1 MKKKN
6 LFIAAW
12 CVLALFAGDISA
24 RDELFPQKSKKLLQF
39 GWDNADAEF
48 LDKNVEMMETY
59 LPYDGVGI
67 KISKTI
73 TLPNGKRGDT
83 TYRNFSKMK
92 FKKEWYEKD
101 IAHLQSFHKKAKKL
115 KHNFLGVAASTFTG
129 EFDIFDDAFWEATCH
144 NFALIAHVAKQGGCK
159 GIRFDLE
166 DYSNYQNWRYRAE
179 CGKSYAE
186 AWNKARERGRQWMNA
201 IAREYPDITIFC
213 HYWLDLVMGYADGS
227 PQLYERLQGC
237 GSGLLVA
244 FINGIYDVLPPKAT
258 IVDGMEAH
266 GYAAKCLDDYQKMRA
281 LREVRYAKLLAPG
294 NQKKFRERGSLAVG
308 TYLSCYTNSKPP
320 YSFRKFMDA
329 EKMTPLEYFR
339 RNFTYAVEYS
349 DEYVWTWNEH
359 RKWFPIQFDYS
370 WKNKYL
376 LYSPDV
382 PGPYVGM
389 AIPGIED
396 AMVYAKDPW
405 KYAFG
410 LLKNPSKL
418 KNLLKNPS
426 FEGNGG
432 KSAVGL
438 APDSVTFK
446 NLPNWETY
454 KNKRSQ
460 AVFSLVESKG
470 VNGSNALMIR
480 DGEGVV
486 HQAVKINPNGAYII
500 RAKAKFAGQSGG
512 SLGIQWRNEKG
523 IWHNHNM
530 VLAAPFNEDQGDGWK
545 RATII
550 VRSVP
555 AGSRYLSPMLRS
567 SGKKDSFVL
576 FDDVEVFSIFPDE
589 PKVAPH
595 LDEALKE
602 WKAKQEA
609 ERKAKFLKQTVKVSK
624 PEAGELI
631 PRGVFDGKTV
641 STGEET
647 LPGEIMLCKADF
659 ECGTTKAAHGKF
671 FKAVGKNA
679 GFSDDTAGV
688 LKDGNGY
695 FIFHVRGIKAGEK
708 YMARARVK
716 IIGGGSVICRIQYS
730 SPRKKGPFDLS
741 LGVPLLN
748 EKKSLENGWTEYSG
762 TFTIPEGASKF
773 AVIVITSG
781 MKRNDLCFIDD
792 ISAKK
797 AE

>member
-281 LREVRYAKLLAPG
+281 LREVRYAKLLAPE

-432 KSAVGL
+432 KIAVGL

-460 AVFSLVESKG
+460 AVFSLAESKG

-486 HQAVKINPNGAYII
+486 HQSVKINPNGAYIV

-530 VLAAPFNEDQGDGWK
+530 VLAAPFNEDQGGGWK

-555 AGSRYLSPMLRS
+555 AGSRYLSPMLSS

-576 FDDVEVFSIFPDE
+576 FDDVEVFNIFEKE
-589 PKVAPH
+589 PEVAPH
-595 LDEALKE
+595 LREAME
-602 WKAKQEA
+602 QWKKNKLMKQA
-609 ERKAKFLKQTVKVSK
+609 AAVK
-624 PEAGELI
+624 
-631 PRGVFDGKTV
+631 
-641 STGEET
+641 
-647 LPGEIMLCKADF
+647 
-659 ECGTTKAAHGKF
+659 
-671 FKAVGKNA
+671 
-679 GFSDDTAGV
+679 
-688 LKDGNGY
+688 
-695 FIFHVRGIKAGEK
+695 
-708 YMARARVK
+708 
-716 IIGGGSVICRIQYS
+716 
-730 SPRKKGPFDLS
+730 
-741 LGVPLLN
+741 N
-748 EKKSLENGWTEYSG
+748 EKKSPSVPGNKVNNGNFQKRREVISDYTL
-762 TFTIPEGASKF
+762 PEGALFKLSCEAYSNKGPRKPRFFCVVGKGAGYADDSAGAVVGGNGCMVFHVSGVKPGQKYRVRAKAKVIGSGTPSLPIFWSSKRVKGPWDHKLGIPKF
-773 AVIVITSG
+773 AFSQKDDKGWLTAEGEITVPKEATKFALIPTVSG
-781 MKRNDLCFIDD
+781 LKGEKDRVFFDDLEAVLIP
-792 ISAKK
+792 
-797 AE
+797 